1 MRRRSRLPP
10 PRGFRSS
17 DWMRILSMLL
27 LLAVLYM
34 LIVRARDPNTWRW
47 FAAESGP
54 DAVADT
60 AAEPGSPPEAA
71 PKTAEPPGPELVA
84 NGPTDEDPEEQ
95 AAIHDEFQAI
105 TDKTLQIQEE
115 EMFAYKRVVQWVV
128 NQPMAVMRRRAR
140 KDLTFND
147 FMLSP
152 DKHRGALVE
161 LVLDAKM
168 VRPTEYRATDGSDLY
183 EIWGVTTDSGA
194 WLYAAITV
202 GLPEGMPTA
211 MRISERVRFVGYFF
225 KLQGYYEANAKP
237 HAPPLAAP
245 MLIGRVTWIQTPA
258 PPREHWEASWTVLAA
273 VGFVLVIGVQ
283 FLWLVMRPRRRAS
296 GIRPVAG
303 SQAKTTSLDAW
314 FENAE
319 DVALSLGDDTPPDAT
334 ATRPDMAGEGNGKP
348 ARDAGPFTH
357 PLDGDGPVG
366 G

>member
-10 PRGFRSS
+10 PQGFRSS
-17 DWMRILSMLL
+17 DWTRILSMLL

-47 FAAESGP
+47 FADDVNP
-54 DAVADT
+54 DAVAD
-60 AAEPGSPPEAA
+60 AAADPNSRPEAA
-71 PKTAEPPGPELVA
+71 AKTDLQPGPELVA
-84 NGPTDEDPEEQ
+84 KGPTDEDPDEQ
-95 AAIHDEFQAI
+95 AAIREEFQAI

-128 NQPMAVMRRRAR
+128 NQPIALLRRRAR

-183 EIWGVTTDSGA
+183 EVWGVSTDSGA
-194 WLYAAITV
+194 WLYAAIAV
-202 GLPEGMPTA
+202 GLPEGMPIA
-211 MRISERVRFVGYFF
+211 ARINERLRFVGYFF
-225 KLQGYYEANAKP
+225 KLQGYHEAGAKP

-245 MLIGRVTWIQTPA
+245 MLIGRAIWIQTPP
-258 PPREHWEASWTVLAA
+258 PPREHWEASWTVLA
-273 VGFVLVIGVQ
+273 VSGFVLVLGLQ
-283 FLWLVMRPRRRAS
+283 FLWLVIRPKRRRP
-296 GIRPVAG
+296 GIR
-303 SQAKTTSLDAW
+303 SLDKPKPPAASLEEW
-314 FENAE
+314 FEKAE
-319 DVALSLGDDTPPDAT
+319 AAAAPLGDEAPPGSKPGVADAS
-334 ATRPDMAGEGNGKP
+334 PGSNGKP
-348 ARDAGPFTH
+348 DRKAGPSDH
-357 PLDGDGPVG
+357 PLDEDGPTG

>member
-1 MRRRSRLPP
+1 
-10 PRGFRSS
+10 
-17 DWMRILSMLL
+17 MRILSMLL

-47 FAAESGP
+47 LAADTSP
-54 DAVADT
+54 DAVAD
-60 AAEPGSPPEAA
+60 APADPHSQPEAA
-71 PKTAEPPGPELVA
+71 ANRPDQPDPELVPK
-84 NGPTDEDPEEQ
+84 GPTDEDPEER

-128 NQPMAVMRRRAR
+128 NQPISLMRRRAR

-168 VRPTEYRATDGSDLY
+168 VRATEYRATDGSDLY

-194 WLYAAITV
+194 WLYAAIVV

-211 MRISERVRFVGYFF
+211 TRINERVRFVGYFF
-225 KLQGYYEANAKP
+225 KLQGYHEANAKP

-245 MLIGRVTWIQTPA
+245 MLIGRVIWIQTPS
-258 PPREHWEASWTVLAA
+258 PPREHWEAWWTVLAVA
-273 VGFVLVIGVQ
+273 GFVLVIGLQ
-283 FLWLVMRPRRRAS
+283 LLWLVVRPKRRRP
-296 GIRPVAG
+296 GVRPVLHARP
-303 SQAKTTSLDAW
+303 AATSLDAW
-314 FENAE
+314 FDQAE
-319 DVALSLGDDTPPDAT
+319 EAAAAPGDEAPPNSAAVAPETP
-334 ATRPDMAGEGNGKP
+334 GGNGKP
-348 ARDAGPFTH
+348 VRDAAGPFTH
-357 PLDGDGPVG
+357 PLDEDGPG
-366 G
+366 GG